1 MSYLKETALA
11 YQTQQDPY
19 SSFSNSD
26 FLQQCKLYSHCTQQE
41 LNIKDKFIVQSA
53 NPHEQSI
60 KLIKQIP
67 SLSTFQEISEY
78 INQAVRLIYEEVA
91 KVSSTLLTGD
101 DLTDIIV
108 YVVLKSSASGLI
120 QTLCCYQ
127 NHMPQA
133 LLTGETGYN
142 AMGIM
147 MAATVICQITP
158 EYFRQPSGK
167 PSDTLLS
174 SRYLVPEVQLLD
186 YLIYDDASPAA
197 QENHSASQTD
207 QQDTQ

>member
-26 FLQQCKLYSHCTQQE
+26 FLSQCKLYSHCTQQE
-41 LNIKDKFIVQSA
+41 LNIKDKFIIQNTNS
-53 NPHEQSI
+53 PYEQSI

-78 INQAVRLIYEEVA
+78 INQSVTLIYEEVA

-101 DLTDIIV
+101 DITDIIV
-108 YVVLKSSASGLI
+108 YIVLKSAASGLI

-158 EYFRQPSGK
+158 EYFR
-167 PSDTLLS
+167 
-174 SRYLVPEVQLLD
+174 
-186 YLIYDDASPAA
+186 
-197 QENHSASQTD
+197 
-207 QQDTQ
+207 

>member
-11 YQTQQDPY
+11 YQTQLDPY

-26 FLQQCKLYSHCTQQE
+26 FLSQCKLYAHCTQQE
-41 LNIKDKFIVQSA
+41 LNVKDKFIVQST

-78 INQAVRLIYEEVA
+78 INQSVRLIYEEVA

-108 YVVLKSSASGLI
+108 YVVLKSAASGLI

-127 NHMPQA
+127 NHMPQT

-167 PSDTLLS
+167 PSAALLS

-186 YLIYDDASPAA
+186 YLIYDDLSSAQDNGNSLPA
-197 QENHSASQTD
+197 D
-207 QQDTQ
+207 